1 MPRRA
6 RLRLSP
12 VVSVRKACAISSFE
26 GFLSTASSVFLLL
39 RFDFLVRE
47 AFILP
52 RKNVR
57 ATAAAEPDSSFYL
70 GNIIARI
77 YRYGKRACGFSAN
90 FAFRHS
96 LQLLFFLCSVGA
108 VLAAIFFIARN
119 SRKFCL
125 WRGNDS
131 RRNVGTK
138 VPEAAFFFL
147 GFTAARSCHAVPFIL
162 SLS

>member
-1 MPRRA
+1 M
-6 RLRLSP
+6 RLSP

-26 GFLSTASSVFLLL
+26 GFLSTASSVFLSL

-52 RKNVR
+52 RKTFAQRRLQSRTVLFISGTSSR
-57 ATAAAEPDSSFYL
+57 GFIAMEKEPVV
-70 GNIIARI
+70 
-77 YRYGKRACGFSAN
+77 FSAN

-125 WRGNDS
+125 RRGNDS

-147 GFTAARSCHAVPFIL
+147 GFAAARSCHSFFLIL
-162 SLS
+162 L